1 MNHLSSKTKLIATFG
16 PSLDKL
22 MGIDIKNIKP
32 INKSELYDAY
42 NKLVDSGLDVFRF
55 NMSHDT
61 IENHEIRFNL
71 LRECNNQFNK
81 KTGILIDTKGPE
93 IRVQQIQNDDL
104 NKNTIFKNDEVTIL
118 CNEPNHC
125 GNGKSFAVSDS
136 TKTYHLSNDVQI
148 NDEIMID
155 DGKLILKV
163 ANIDKSEKIIKTI
176 SLTNNYQIK
185 TYKRINLF
193 NKKYSLP
200 FLSEYD
206 IQTIINATKWDADFL
221 ALSFVSN
228 LQQINEVKK
237 IIYKIN
243 PNSKIKIIAKI
254 ETYEA
259 LENLEEVILNTDGA
273 MVARGDL
280 ALEIGWYKTTYYQDE
295 IVKLCNKYKKI
306 SIIATQ
312 MLDSLEKQIIPTRAE
327 VTDCYYA
334 TKSLVDSTMLSGESA
349 SGVDP
354 INAIKAMKKI
364 CEFAF
369 KTSHQKIKLNLLEN
383 VYIKLIS
390 LKVNNQ
396 QNVVLQNF
404 SENEIRLITKKIIN
418 TNFYI
423 ESNNESYFNKLTL
436 YSNLTI
442 TNKIPE
448 NSFILDKKNIKLLKL
463 FDKI

>member
-22 MGIDIKNIKP
+22 LGIDIKNTNS
-32 INKSELYDAY
+32 INKSKLYKEY
-42 NKLVDSGLDVFRF
+42 NNLINSGLDVFRF

-61 IENHEIRFNL
+61 IINHEIRFNL

-93 IRVQQIQNDDL
+93 IRVQQIQNNNL
-104 NKNTIFKNDEVTIL
+104 NENTILKNDEITIL
-118 CNEPNHC
+118 CNEPNY
-125 GNGKSFAVSDS
+125 NGSGKTFAVSDS
-136 TKTYHLSNDVQI
+136 TKTYHLSNDVEI

-163 ANIDKSEKIIKTI
+163 TNVDKEKKVIIAI

-200 FLSEYD
+200 FLSKYD
-206 IQTIINATKWDADFL
+206 IETISSAIKWDADFL
-221 ALSFVSN
+221 ALSFISN
-228 LQQINEVKK
+228 LQQINDVKK
-237 IIYKIN
+237 IIREIN
-243 PNSKIKIIAKI
+243 PDSKIKIIAKI

-259 LENLEEVILNTDGA
+259 LENLEKIILNTDGV

-280 ALEIGWYKTTYYQDE
+280 ALEIGWHKTTYYQDKIIE
-295 IVKLCNKYKKI
+295 ICNKHNKI
-306 SIIATQ
+306 SIVATQ

-349 SGVDP
+349 SGIDP
-354 INAIKAMKKI
+354 INAISAMKKI

-369 KTSHQKIKLNLLEN
+369 EMTNKKIKSSLLEN
-383 VYIKLIS
+383 AYLKLIS
-390 LKVNNQ
+390 LKINNQ
-396 QNVVLQNF
+396 ENVVLRNF

-418 TNFYI
+418 TNFYL
-423 ESNNESYFNKLTL
+423 ETNHKNEYSKLTL
-436 YSNLTI
+436 YSNLI
-442 TNKIPE
+442 IIDKIVE
-448 NSFILDKKNIKLLKL
+448 NSYILDKKSIKLLKL
-463 FDKI
+463 FDRI

>member
-1 MNHLSSKTKLIATFG
+1 MSNLSSKTKLIATFG

-22 MGIDIKNIKP
+22 MGIDINNIDS
-32 INKSELYDAY
+32 INKT
-42 NKLVDSGLDVFRF
+42 KLFKEYENLVNAGLDVFRF
-55 NMSHDT
+55 NMSHDK
-61 IENHEIRFNL
+61 IINHETRFNL

-81 KTGILIDTKGPE
+81 KVGILIDTKGPE

-104 NKNTIFKNDEVTIL
+104 DKNNIFENDEVTIL
-118 CNEPNHC
+118 CNEANFC
-125 GNGKSFAVSDS
+125 GDGKVFAVSDS
-136 TKTYHLSNDVQI
+136 THTYHLSDDVQI
-148 NDEIMID
+148 DDEIMID

-163 ANIDKSEKIIKTI
+163 TNVDKNKKTI
-176 SLTNNYQIK
+176 TTTSLSNAYQIK

-206 IQTIINATKWDADFL
+206 IETITKVVKWDADFL

-228 LQQINEVKK
+228 LKQIDDVKK
-237 IIYKIN
+237 IINSIN

-259 LENLEEVILNTDGA
+259 LQNLEEIIINTNGA

-280 ALEIGWYKTTYYQDE
+280 ALEIGWYKTTYYQDK
-295 IVKLCNKYKKI
+295 IVELCNKYNKI
-306 SIIATQ
+306 SIVATQ

-349 SGVDP
+349 SGIDP

-364 CEFAF
+364 CEFCF
-369 KTSHQKIKLNLLEN
+369 EKNTMKIKLNFIDSIYLK
-383 VYIKLIS
+383 IIS
-390 LKVNNQ
+390 YKIYNHKNI
-396 QNVVLQNF
+396 VLRNF
-404 SENEIRLITKKIIN
+404 DENEIRIITKKLVN
-418 TNFYI
+418 NNFFI
-423 ESNNESYFNKLTL
+423 ETKNNDFTKLVL
-436 YSNLTI
+436 YGNLTI
-442 TNKIPE
+442 VNNMTGDY
-448 NSFILDKKNIKLLKL
+448 FILDKKNIKLLKL
-463 FDKI
+463 FDRI